1 MDHNFTG
8 PPFTVGVEEELMIM
22 DAESLEL
29 AQEIEAILDAVPP
42 NAAGQVKPELM
53 QSVLEIATDPCPD
66 VAAAER
72 QLRTLRRQVTEIA
85 AERGLAIGASGT
97 HPIARWEDQAI
108 VERPRYLELADEL
121 GYVARR
127 ELIFG
132 THVHV
137 GVDDPDKAI
146 YVADGT
152 RRYLP
157 LMLAMSANSPLWR
170 GQVTGMMSSRTPVF
184 RAFPR
189 VGIPPHY
196 GTWEAYEKR
205 VELMVESGAID
216 DYSYLWWDVRAH
228 PNLGTVETRVFDQQ
242 TRVEYTVAF
251 AALVQSLVHRLCAE
265 YDDGRPMVEDPG
277 ELIDDNK
284 VRAALN
290 GLEGDLVDF
299 AYSRPKPA
307 AQMTRDLI
315 AELREHAEQLGC
327 AEELSRIEELLEHG
341 TGARRQLEVYE
352 RELDLHAL
360 VRQLCE
366 RSGG

>member
-1 MDHNFTG
+1 MNHNFTG

-22 DAESLEL
+22 DADSLEL
-29 AQEIEAILDAVPP
+29 AQEVEAILAEVPP
-42 NAAGQVKPELM
+42 GSPGQVKPELM
-53 QSVLEIATDPCPD
+53 QSVLEIATGICPD
-66 VAAAER
+66 VASAER
-72 QLRTLRRQVTEIA
+72 ELRGLRRQVVAIA
-85 AERGLAIGASGT
+85 ADKGLAIGASGT
-97 HPIARWEDQAI
+97 HPIARWEDQEI

-137 GVDDPDKAI
+137 AVDGPDKAI
-146 YVADGT
+146 YVADGI

-157 LMLAMSANSPLWR
+157 LMLAISANSPLWR

-196 GTWEAYEKR
+196 GTWDEYER
-205 VELMVESGAID
+205 RIELMVASGAVE
-216 DYSYLWWDVRAH
+216 DYTFIWWDVRPH
-228 PNLGTVETRVFDQQ
+228 PRLGTVEVRVFDQE

-251 AALVQSLVHRLCAE
+251 AALVQSLVHRLSAQ
-265 YDDGRPMVEDPG
+265 YDDGVPAVEDPG

-284 VRAALN
+284 VRAALH

-299 AYSRPKPA
+299 ANVRPKPSA
-307 AQMTRDLI
+307 EMVRDLM

-327 AEELSRIEELLEHG
+327 AEEMSRIEELIDQG
-341 TGARRQLEVYE
+341 TGARRQLRVYE

-360 VRQLCE
+360 VRQLCD